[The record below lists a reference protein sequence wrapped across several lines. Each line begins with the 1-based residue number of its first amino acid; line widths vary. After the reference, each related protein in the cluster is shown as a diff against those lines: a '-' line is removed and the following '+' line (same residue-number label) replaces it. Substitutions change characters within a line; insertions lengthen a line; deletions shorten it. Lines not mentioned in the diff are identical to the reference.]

1 MALIEIEIGQLSPPL
16 QNRGG
21 VNASL
26 VVRVVQLLDPSGG
39 RPKPPSRHELIVAIG
54 GLPVHLDVAPGLWA
68 LDLLLPSGEVV
79 TRQTRAEEGKDAKV
93 HFDLGASPR
102 EWLAWQYLEGRV
114 PERSHYQRVIDG
126 AGSSLAGAAASG
138 AIGRSA
144 DKAAAVRDIFGT
156 PVVETDAF
164 AFADGNG
171 GGALTQVTLLRY
183 TQPAEIEGEPEDKF
197 CHAAERWQ
205 TWIKA
210 LSFETSILDMPGLVE
225 DSENQFEMAG
235 SDNWQQSW
243 RLAGDDFHA
252 HQRPVAIIATN
263 DSVEL
268 ASLPLPW
275 IDQMT
280 LEPSEIEL
288 AIDKSK
294 AQLSRT
300 SVTLQDPVYFG
311 LLSYLKSG
319 ARAVAAQV
327 ARTGPAGENM
337 LVDILR
343 SKFANPLAAAA
354 ATYALLSAKDL
365 REEQH
370 WHSWID
376 NLANY
381 FEDIPDGAILAGR
394 FAIASGRR
402 SREDAKRDFL
412 RGFERGLPFY
422 SLGLTWLLEGL
433 RQFSDP
439 EEDKDCI
446 AAADL
451 VRQVALRS
459 DVEQVFTVLRFYA
472 PANFDAETSD
482 A

>member
-1 MALIEIEIGQLSPPL
+1 MALIEIEIAQLSPAL
-16 QNRGG
+16 SSRDGI
-21 VNASL
+21 NASL
-26 VVRVVQLLDPSGG
+26 LVRAIQLLDPSGG
-39 RPKPPSRHELIVAIG
+39 RPKPPSRQELLVEIG
-54 GLPVHLDVAPGLWA
+54 GLPARLEVVPGLWG

-79 TRQTRAEEGKDAKV
+79 THQTRADEELLAKV
-93 HFDLGASPR
+93 HFELGVSPHD
-102 EWLAWQYLEGRV
+102 WLAWQYLEGRV
-114 PERSHYQRVIDG
+114 PERSHYQRVIDS
-126 AGSSLAGAAASG
+126 AGSQLAGAAVTG
-138 AIGRSA
+138 AA
-144 DKAAAVRDIFGT
+144 DRNVDEAAAVRHVMGT
-156 PVVETDAF
+156 PIVVSDAF
-164 AFADGNG
+164 AFANRG
-171 GGALTQVTLLRY
+171 GSGTPTQVTLLRY
-183 TQPAEIEGEPEDKF
+183 TQPVAIEGKPEDKF
-197 CHAAERWQ
+197 RQAVERWQ
-205 TWIKA
+205 AWIKA
-210 LSFETSILDMPGLVE
+210 LSFEASILDMPGVVE
-225 DSENQFEMAG
+225 DSENHFEMAG
-235 SDNWQQSW
+235 SDDWQQSW
-243 RLAGDDFHA
+243 RLVGDHFPDY
-252 HQRPVAIIATN
+252 QRHIAIVATN

-275 IDQMT
+275 IDPIT
-280 LEPSEIEL
+280 FEPSEIEL

-294 AQLSRT
+294 TQPSRT
-300 SVTLQDPVYFG
+300 SVTLHDPVYFG
-311 LLSYLKSG
+311 LLSYLKAG
-319 ARAVAAQV
+319 ARAIAAQV

-370 WHSWID
+370 WDSWID

-381 FEDIPDGAILAGR
+381 FDDVPDGAILAGR

-402 SREDAKRDFL
+402 SREGAKRDFL

-446 AAADL
+446 AAAEL

-459 DVEQVFTVLRFYA
+459 DVAQVFTVLRFYV
-472 PANFDAETSD
+472 PAHFDAEASD